1 MDAFKDFKSQ
11 AFEWHPFCSKIRIVQ
26 RCIGYAVGTMILLF
40 AGFLLVIVNQCVLLY
55 SNTHLSFLADKI
67 VMQAF
72 STALG
77 EINML
82 EKLAMNLGLFF

>member
-1 MDAFKDFKSQ
+1 
-11 AFEWHPFCSKIRIVQ
+11 
-26 RCIGYAVGTMILLF
+26 MILLSYCQPVCS
-40 AGFLLVIVNQCVLLY
+40 VIVN
-55 SNTHLSFLADKI
+55 HLSFLADKI

-82 EKLAMNLGLFF
+82 EKLAMNLGLFLKLSCLRGYKYVMI